1 MKRILQSSWLAV
13 LIGGLLYFA
22 TTMAVLRPS
31 QFAGASTVAENRQLS
46 ADDDPSWRFHN
57 PEFNQWVT
65 QIKDEKDAL
74 ALRAQQLDELQIRI
88 NADRQEINT
97 VTQTVARMQSDF
109 DKNVVSFKT
118 QEMENVRHQAKL
130 IAAMSPEGS
139 AAMIKEISDDDIV
152 RILFIMKTD
161 QASLILDSLSKLGVT
176 EAKRAATL
184 TIRLHKVFPMATNNN
199 VFATSP

>member
-13 LIGGLLYFA
+13 LIGGLLYFG
-22 TTMAVLRPS
+22 TTMAILRPS
-31 QFAGASTVAENRQLS
+31 QFAGARETAEAHDRS
-46 ADDDPSWRFHN
+46 ADDDPSWKFHN

-74 ALRAQQLDELQIRI
+74 ALRAQQLDELQVRI

-109 DKNVVSFKT
+109 DMNVIRFTT
-118 QEMENVRHQAKL
+118 QETENVRHQSKL
-130 IAAMSPEGS
+130 IAAMSPEGC
-139 AAMIKEISDDDIV
+139 AALIREMPDDDVV

-161 QASLILDSLSKLGVT
+161 QASLILDTLSKLGVM
-176 EAKRAATL
+176 EAKRAAML
-184 TIRLHKVFPMATNNN
+184 TVRLHKVLPTTTNNN
-199 VFATSP
+199 VSATSP

>member
-13 LIGGLLYFA
+13 LIGGLLYFG
-22 TTMAVLRPS
+22 TTMAVLRPG
-31 QFAGASTVAENRQLS
+31 QFAGASTAAESRQLS

-74 ALRAQQLDELQIRI
+74 ALRAQQLDELQVRI

-109 DKNVVSFKT
+109 DMNVIRFKT
-118 QEMENVRHQAKL
+118 QETENVRHQAKL

-139 AAMIKEISDDDIV
+139 AAMIKEMSDDDIV

-161 QASLILDSLSKLGVT
+161 QASLILDTLSKLGAT
-176 EAKRAATL
+176 EARRAAML
-184 TIRLHKVFPMATNNN
+184 TVRLHKVLPTATNNN
-199 VFATSP
+199 VSATSP

>member
-1 MKRILQSSWLAV
+1 MKRILQSSWLAI
-13 LIGGLLYFA
+13 LIGGLLYLGM
-22 TTMAVLRPS
+22 TMAILRPG
-31 QFAGASTVAENRQLS
+31 QFASAGMAAESRPLS

-65 QIKDEKDAL
+65 QIKEEKDAL
-74 ALRAQQLDELQIRI
+74 ALRTQQLDELQARI

-109 DKNVVSFKT
+109 DMNVVRFKS
-118 QEMENVRHQAKL
+118 QETENVRHQAKL

-139 AAMIKEISDDDIV
+139 AAMIKEMSDDDIV

-161 QASLILDSLSKLGVT
+161 QASLILDTLSKLGAT
-176 EAKRAATL
+176 EARRAAIL
-184 TIRLHKVFPMATNNN
+184 TIRLHKVLPLATNNN
-199 VFATSP
+199 VSATSP